1 MLYKKEV
8 AINVIPFAFM
18 QSWHYPGSFVK
29 NLWGYYEMV
38 SANLRQ
44 RHMMRLWY
52 VSARVIWLGYSPQSS
67 KVKVNY
73 LWVEL

>member
-1 MLYKKEV
+1 MLFPL
-8 AINVIPFAFM
+8 PFANRDTI
-18 QSWHYPGSFVK
+18 QVASWK
-29 NLWGYYEMV
+29 TCEDIMKLV